1 MISVVK
7 ILEYEFPEGLLYSK
21 DHLWA
26 KIEDGRV
33 KVGITDFAQKMAG
46 EIVFVRIMPKGKQV
60 RAGQPL
66 GTMETGKWVGPL
78 KSPVSGTIVEV
89 NTALRMQPKLLNTD
103 PYGQGWVA
111 IIEPSNLEEEK
122 KNLISD
128 LEELRKFIEE
138 EEKKYKK

>member
-1 MISVVK
+1 MVK

-26 KIEDGRV
+26 KIEDGKVR
-33 KVGITDFAQKMAG
+33 VGITDFAQAIAG
-46 EIVFVRIMPKGKQV
+46 EIVFVRLMPKGRKV
-60 RAGQPL
+60 RFGQPL

-78 KSPVSGTIVEV
+78 KSPVSGTIIEI
-89 NTALRMQPKLLNTD
+89 NEKLRREPKLLNTD
-103 PYGQGWVA
+103 PYGEGWIAV
-111 IIEPSNLEEEK
+111 IEPTNLEEDK

-128 LEELRKFIEE
+128 FEELKKFIEE